1 MLQEFISTKTFRY
14 ITVGNPEKASKLIF
28 VLHGY
33 GQLVE
38 YFVRKFDGL
47 GEDVF
52 IVAPE
57 GMHRFYLKGSSGR
70 VGASWMTKEARE
82 SDITDNIHWLNE
94 LNDYIRE
101 EHSFESTI
109 LLGFSQGGATAA
121 RWYENSSNPFDHLI
135 MWASVFPPDLQMNA
149 FATTIDSGKNHF
161 VLGQDD
167 PYYDIDQQKD
177 VMDFY
182 KSIGFRSTQYK
193 GGHDIDLATLK
204 VLFEDLKS
212 K

>member
-1 MLQEFISTKTFRY
+1 MLHEFISTKTFRY
-14 ITVGNPEKASKLIF
+14 ITIGNPKKASKLLI

-47 GEDVF
+47 KEDVF

-82 SDITDNIHWLNE
+82 ADIHDNIHWLNQLNE
-94 LNDYIRE
+94 LIQKE
-101 EHSFESTI
+101 QSFEKTI

-121 RWYENSSNPFDHLI
+121 RWYENSTIQFDHLV
-135 MWASVFPPDLQMNA
+135 MWASVFPPDLQMNLKS
-149 FATTIDSGKNHF
+149 TTVKTEKNIF
-161 VLGQDD
+161 VLGNDD
-167 PYYDIDQQKD
+167 PFFNSEEQSK
-177 VMDFY
+177 VLEFY
-182 KSIGFRSTQYK
+182 KTIDFGLIQYN
-193 GGHDIDLATLK
+193 GNHDIDLATLK
-204 VLFEDLKS
+204 VLLEDLK
-212 K
+212 

>member
-1 MLQEFISTKTFRY
+1 MLHEFISTKTFRY
-14 ITVGNPEKASKLIF
+14 ITIGNPKKASKLLI

-47 GEDVF
+47 DEDIF

-82 SDITDNIHWLNE
+82 ADIRDNIHWLNKLNE
-94 LNDYIRE
+94 LIQKE
-101 EHSFESTI
+101 QSFEKTI

-121 RWYENSSNPFDHLI
+121 RWYENSSIPFDHLI
-135 MWASVFPPDLQMNA
+135 MWASVFPPDLKMNVPS
-149 FATTIDSGKNHF
+149 TNVDNGKNLF
-161 VLGQDD
+161 VLGNDD
-167 PYYDIDQQKD
+167 PYFSIEEQSKILE
-177 VMDFY
+177 FY
-182 KSIGFRSTQYK
+182 VSIGFSSIKYN
-193 GGHDIDLATLK
+193 GNHDIDFEALK
-204 VLFEDLKS
+204 ISLDELKS

>member
-1 MLQEFISTKTFRY
+1 MLHEFISTKTFRY
-14 ITVGNPEKASKLIF
+14 LTIGNPKKASKLLI

-47 GEDVF
+47 DEDVF

-82 SDITDNIHWLNE
+82 ADIRDNIHWLNE
-94 LNDYIRE
+94 LNELIQKE
-101 EHSFESTI
+101 QSFEKTI

-121 RWYENSSNPFDHLI
+121 RWYENSTIPFDHLI
-135 MWASVFPPDLQMNA
+135 MWASVFPPDLQMNVP
-149 FATTIDSGKNHF
+149 TTNDHLGKNLF
-161 VLGQDD
+161 VLGDG
-167 PYYDIDQQKD
+167 DIYFDLEAQTKIL
-177 VMDFY
+177 DFY
-182 KSIGFRSTQYK
+182 KSIGFSSMQYK
-193 GGHDIDLATLK
+193 GNHDIDLDTLK
-204 VLFEDLKS
+204 VLLEDLKS

>member
-1 MLQEFISTKTFRY
+1 MLHEFISTKTFRY
-14 ITVGNPEKASKLIF
+14 ITIGNPKKASKLLI

-47 GEDVF
+47 DEDVF

-82 SDITDNIHWLNE
+82 ADIHDNIHWLNE
-94 LNDYIRE
+94 LNELIQKE
-101 EHSFESTI
+101 QSFEKTI

-121 RWYENSSNPFDHLI
+121 RWHENSTIPFDHLV
-135 MWASVFPPDLQMNA
+135 MWASVFPPDLQMNVPL
-149 FATTIDSGKNHF
+149 TNVDKGKNLF
-161 VLGQDD
+161 VLGTDD
-167 PYYDIDQQKD
+167 IYFDLEAQTN
-177 VMDFY
+177 VLEFY
-182 KSIGFRSTQYK
+182 KSIGFISMKYK
-193 GGHDIDLATLK
+193 GNHDIDSDTLK
-204 VLFEDLKS
+204 VLLEDLKS